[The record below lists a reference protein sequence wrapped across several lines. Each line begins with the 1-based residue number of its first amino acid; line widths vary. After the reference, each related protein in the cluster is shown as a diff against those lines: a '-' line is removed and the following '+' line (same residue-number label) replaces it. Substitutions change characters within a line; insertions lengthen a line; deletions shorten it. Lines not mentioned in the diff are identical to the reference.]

1 MGLFKRKKPQL
12 TRDEALACV
21 PVKSA
26 VVAESRTGDGMIR
39 LRYPLV
45 VKPWIAELARR
56 FGGRPDAT
64 PSRQLELDE
73 LGSLTWDLI
82 DGDRS
87 VKGIVRHFIQQT
99 RVHPKEAEVAV
110 TRFLRELGRRGIV
123 GMAPARTGP
132 NNFEGKRLE
141 GNTIR

>member
-1 MGLFKRKKPQL
+1 MGIFRKKRPVPQL
-12 TRDEALACV
+12 SREDALNCI

-26 VVAESRTGDGMIR
+26 AIQAAQTPEGMVR

-45 VKPWIAELARR
+45 LKPWIAELAQR
-56 FGGRPDAT
+56 FSGARYTP

-82 DGDRS
+82 DGKRT
-87 VKGIVRHFIQQT
+87 VREIVRQFSSQT
-99 RVHPKEAEVAV
+99 QVHPKEAEAAV

-123 GMAPARTGP
+123 GMAPAR
-132 NNFEGKRLE
+132 KK
-141 GNTIR
+141 

>member
-1 MGLFKRKKPQL
+1 MQL
-12 TRDEALACV
+12 SREEALNCI

-26 VVAESRTGDGMIR
+26 AIQATQTPEGMVR

-45 VKPWIAELARR
+45 LKPWIAELAQR
-56 FGGRPDAT
+56 FSGAQYTP

-82 DGDRS
+82 NGKQTVR
-87 VKGIVRHFIQQT
+87 GIVRQFSGQT
-99 RVHPKEAEVAV
+99 QVHPKEAEAAV

-123 GMAPARTGP
+123 GMAPGR
-132 NNFEGKRLE
+132 KQ
-141 GNTIR
+141 